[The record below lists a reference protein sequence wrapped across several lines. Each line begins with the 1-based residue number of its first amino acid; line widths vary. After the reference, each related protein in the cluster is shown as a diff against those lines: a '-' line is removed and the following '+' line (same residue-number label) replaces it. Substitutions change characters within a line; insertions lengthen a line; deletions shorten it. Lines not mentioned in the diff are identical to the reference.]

1 MRTLTFVSIAFL
13 TFPLVATA
21 SPQVATEAPENI
33 EALANQAPD
42 RVQGFRPNMH
52 DLDQMVDRTTGHN
65 LGDPDD
71 CSRVPVL
78 SKGRDGKPVRQL
90 IDMCD

>member
-1 MRTLTFVSIAFL
+1 MRTLAFVSIAFL
-13 TFPLVATA
+13 SLPLIATA
-21 SPQVATEAPENI
+21 SPQVSAEDPEST

-42 RVQGFRPNMH
+42 RVQGFRPNIH

-65 LGDPDD
+65 LGDSDD

-78 SKGRDGKPVRQL
+78 TKRNDGKVVRQL